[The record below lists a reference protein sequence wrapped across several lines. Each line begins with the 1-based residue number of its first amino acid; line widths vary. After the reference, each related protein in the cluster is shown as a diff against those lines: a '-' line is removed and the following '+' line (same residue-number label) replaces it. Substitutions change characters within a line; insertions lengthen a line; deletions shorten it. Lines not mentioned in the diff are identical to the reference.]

1 MGPNL
6 GRAGSITAVALS
18 ADDMTNR
25 HDVEATIR
33 LDAESAT
40 HGTVAVIIPCHDE
53 ATTIG
58 GVIASLRSEIPF
70 ASIYVTDNGST
81 DGTAAIARDHGA
93 KVITEARRGK
103 GYAVR
108 RLFADVEADYFV
120 LVDGDGTYD
129 PKAAPVLI
137 DELIERGAD
146 MVVGKREAEPGAHR
160 LGHEFG
166 NRMLSWTFRTLFGLH
181 LDDTLSG
188 YRVFTRRFVKTFPSL
203 TAGFEV
209 EADMNAHAAA
219 MGLPYA
225 EISVRYSERPEG
237 SVSKLSTVRDGWR
250 ILRRLLRLF
259 RDWRPLLTFSVA
271 GLVTILAATAA
282 LMPVL
287 IDFAETGLVARQ
299 PTLIVAG
306 AAIAFGFGLVA
317 TGMILDRITRLRLE
331 MARLLYLASTSPNAL
346 SDSPP
351 K

>member
-146 MVVGKREAEPGAHR
+146 MVVGKREAEPG
-160 LGHEFG
+160 G
-166 NRMLSWTFRTLFGLH
+166 
-181 LDDTLSG
+181 
-188 YRVFTRRFVKTFPSL
+188 
-203 TAGFEV
+203 
-209 EADMNAHAAA
+209 
-219 MGLPYA
+219 
-225 EISVRYSERPEG
+225 
-237 SVSKLSTVRDGWR
+237 
-250 ILRRLLRLF
+250 
-259 RDWRPLLTFSVA
+259 
-271 GLVTILAATAA
+271 
-282 LMPVL
+282 
-287 IDFAETGLVARQ
+287 
-299 PTLIVAG
+299 
-306 AAIAFGFGLVA
+306 
-317 TGMILDRITRLRLE
+317 
-331 MARLLYLASTSPNAL
+331 
-346 SDSPP
+346 SPP
-351 K
+351 WPRVRKPDALVDVPHPVRLAP